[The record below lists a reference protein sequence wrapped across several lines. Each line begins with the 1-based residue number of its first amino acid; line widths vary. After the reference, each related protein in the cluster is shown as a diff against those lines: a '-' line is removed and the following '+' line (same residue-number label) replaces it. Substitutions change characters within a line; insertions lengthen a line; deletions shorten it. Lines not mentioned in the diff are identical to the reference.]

1 MLFFYLG
8 TFVFMNKRLYWTLL
22 TLITLALLGLVFLQ
36 TQWLK
41 NAWKVKEDHFSLKVN
56 QAMTEIAKAVETR
69 ETIVEVTNE
78 IFSVDY
84 DISKVNAMN
93 KVFGSHYTLQDSLK
107 PSYLL
112 SRESISFRNDSSSNT
127 NTQITI
133 ATGDTVLFSHVL
145 TNNKKDDIKNVL
157 TPEEIDK
164 VLVDKLS
171 NKTLL
176 VEKIVN
182 KLLNYSDDFNR
193 RIDKASLIAII
204 TREMQNAGI
213 TLSYEFSVKD
223 SKGKV
228 FLNSDKYDNHRA
240 VSAYKTNLFPHDV
253 FSESYY
259 LILYF
264 PTKSNYII
272 RSMGYMGI
280 LSIFLTLVI
289 IFSYGLLVFI
299 IFKQK
304 KLSEIKNDFVNNMTH
319 ELKTPI
325 STISLAAQMLKDSSI
340 HDSYKNIDHIAG
352 IISEESRRLGFQ
364 VEKVLRT
371 AMMER
376 SEIKLKIKQVDIHE
390 LIISVVNNFN
400 LQVQNKGGKISVNLN
415 SESPIIDADEHN
427 LSNVLMNLLENALKY
442 CEGTPDIAVCT
453 KDTSKGIS
461 VTVKDNGIGIKK
473 EDQKKIFEKFYRVPT
488 GNIHNVK
495 GFGLGLSYVKT
506 VVDSHGGSIKVDS
519 EPGKGSLFTL
529 CFNRILKPETI

>member
-1 MLFFYLG
+1 
-8 TFVFMNKRLYWTLL
+8 MNKKLYWTLL

-56 QAMTEIAKAVETR
+56 QAMTEIAKHVETR

-84 DISKVNAMN
+84 DIARSNN
-93 KVFGSHYTLQDSLK
+93 FNRIFGSSFTMQDSLK
-107 PSYLL
+107 PQYLL
-112 SRESISFRNDSSSNT
+112 SRESISFRNDSGSTT
-127 NTQITI
+127 NTQIRI
-133 ATGDTVLFSHVL
+133 ASGDTVLFNHILS
-145 TNNKKDDIKNVL
+145 NNRKDDIHKMFL
-157 TPEEIDK
+157 SDK
-164 VLVDKLS
+164 TDKELVDKLS

-193 RIDKASLIAII
+193 RIDKTSLMTII
-204 TREMQNAGI
+204 TREMHNAGI
-213 TLSYEFSVKD
+213 WLSYEFAVKD
-223 SKGKV
+223 GKGKV
-228 FLNSDKYDNHRA
+228 FVNSDRYNNQRA
-240 VSAYKTNLFPHDV
+240 VAAYKTNLFPHDV
-253 FSESYY
+253 FSEPYY

-272 RSMGYMGI
+272 QSMGYMGI

-289 IFSYGLLVFI
+289 IFSYGVLVFV

-304 KLSEIKNDFVNNMTH
+304 KLSDIKNDFVNNMTH

-340 HDSYKNIDHIAG
+340 NDSYKNIDHIAG

-376 SEIKLKIKQVDIHE
+376 SEIKLKIKQVDLHE
-390 LIISVVNNFN
+390 VIIGVINNFT
-400 LQVQNKGGKISVNLN
+400 LQVQNKGGKISANLN
-415 SESPIIDADEHN
+415 ATKPIIEADEHH
-427 LSNVLMNLLENALKY
+427 LANVLMNLFENALKY
-442 CEGTPDIAVCT
+442 CNGVPDIIVLT
-453 KDTSKGIS
+453 RNNSKGLS
-461 VTVKDNGIGIKK
+461 VSVQDNGIGIKK

-506 VVDSHGGSIKVDS
+506 VVDSHGGTIKVDS
-519 EPGKGSLFTL
+519 EPGKGSMFTI
-529 CFNRILKPETI
+529 CFTNNLKTQTI

>member
-1 MLFFYLG
+1 
-8 TFVFMNKRLYWTLL
+8 MNRKLYWILL
-22 TLITLALLGLVFLQ
+22 TLITFALLGLVFLQ

-56 QAMTEIAKAVETR
+56 QAMSEIAKAVETQ
-69 ETIVEVTNE
+69 ETIVEVTSE

-84 DISKVNAMN
+84 DIKRSNN
-93 KVFGSHYTLQDSLK
+93 ISRIFGTRYTPQDSLK
-107 PSYLL
+107 PQYLL
-112 SRESISFRNDSSSNT
+112 SRESISVKNDSGKNT
-127 NTQITI
+127 NTQVTI
-133 ATGDTVLFSHVL
+133 ATGDTILFSHIL
-145 TNNKKDDIKNVL
+145 STNQKDDIRKVL
-157 TPEEIDK
+157 TADK
-164 VLVDKLS
+164 TEKELVDKLS

-193 RIDKASLIAII
+193 RIDKEVLISII

-213 TLSYEFSVKD
+213 GLSYEFAVKD

-228 FLNSDKYDNHRA
+228 FVSSDRYNNDRA
-240 VSAYKTNLFPHDV
+240 VHAYKTNLFPHDV
-253 FSESYY
+253 FSDPFY

-264 PTKSNYII
+264 PSKSNYII
-272 RSMGYMGI
+272 HSMGYMGI

-289 IFSYGLLVFI
+289 IFSYGLLVYI
-299 IFKQK
+299 IFRQK

-325 STISLAAQMLKDSSI
+325 STISLAAQMLKDQSI
-340 HDSYKNIDHIAG
+340 NDSFKNVDHIAG

-390 LIISVVNNFN
+390 IIITIVNNFE
-400 LQVQNKGGKISVNLN
+400 LQVKNKGGTLSAHLN
-415 SESPIIDADEHN
+415 AKNPVIEADEHHMA
-427 LSNVLMNLLENALKY
+427 NVLMNLLENALKY
-442 CEGTPDIAVCT
+442 CEKSPEIIISTRDIT
-453 KDTSKGIS
+453 RGIS
-461 VTVKDNGIGIKK
+461 VSVQDNGIGIKK
-473 EDQKKIFEKFYRVPT
+473 EEQKKIFEKFYRVPT

-495 GFGLGLSYVKT
+495 GFGLGLSYVKS
-506 VVDSHGGSIKVDS
+506 VVESHGGVIKVDS
-519 EPGKGSLFTL
+519 EPGTGSMFTL
-529 CFNRILKPETI
+529 CLNKQLKTEPI